1 MKRILFFAGILFL
14 SSLSFAS
21 VNADGFSAAA
31 TADTEKAAA
40 NPAETETVFSAD
52 AAGTGR
58 ETAEANALSVPEAGG
73 NAATK
78 SDAATDAITYAEYI
92 PLDIDY
98 PDHPLVLK
106 YHNEFNSEFGKKWL
120 AGVMERAKPYRPYI
134 RRMLKENDMP
144 LCLEYLP
151 VIESNYNCRA
161 VSKSGAAGLWQFMEN
176 SIKGLLKKN
185 EWVDERMDPWL
196 STDAALKKLRDNYN
210 YYKDWGLAL
219 AAYNM
224 GLGGLNRIIK
234 NSGKST
240 VWELI
245 DGGFLRTETKNY
257 FPKFLAIADLITNA
271 DYYQLDLPPY
281 EEDAGY
287 DFVTLTIFLQ
297 VNLDQFAAESG
308 ISYDTIKTL
317 NPALLYPVTPYN
329 SEYKLRIPADKR
341 EEAENAL
348 AKLKVYSADIY
359 TVKKGDTLWGISR
372 RYGITVDELCNAN
385 NITGKEILRIGTM
398 LFVPIVK

>member
-14 SSLSFAS
+14 SSLAFAS
-21 VNADGFSAAA
+21 VNAEGFVAAA
-31 TADTEKAAA
+31 TASATASATAVATASATATAEDTAGINSETSINDAST
-40 NPAETETVFSAD
+40 ETEE
-52 AAGTGR
+52 
-58 ETAEANALSVPEAGG
+58 ET
-73 NAATK
+73 
-78 SDAATDAITYAEYI
+78 TYAEYI

-134 RRMLKENDMP
+134 RRQLKENDMP

-161 VSKSGAAGLWQFMEN
+161 VSKSGATGLWQFMEN

-234 NSGKST
+234 SSGKTT

-287 DFVTLTIFLQ
+287 DFITLTIFLQ

-308 ISYDTIKTL
+308 ISYETIKTL

-329 SEYKLRIPADKR
+329 SEYKLRIPAAKR

-372 RYGITVDELCNAN
+372 RYGITVEELCNAN

>member
-14 SSLSFAS
+14 SSLAFAS
-21 VNADGFSAAA
+21 VNAEGFYAAATAAADAEASASAAA
-31 TADTEKAAA
+31 TAEDIAGITEAADSA
-40 NPAETETVFSAD
+40 ASSETSINDASTEAEE
-52 AAGTGR
+52 
-58 ETAEANALSVPEAGG
+58 E
-73 NAATK
+73 
-78 SDAATDAITYAEYI
+78 ITYAEYI

-161 VSKSGAAGLWQFMEN
+161 VSKSGATGLWQFMEN
-176 SIKGLLKKN
+176 SIKGLLTKN

-234 NSGKST
+234 SSGKTT

-271 DYYQLDLPPY
+271 DYYQLELPPY

-287 DFVTLTIFLQ
+287 DFITLTIFLQ

-308 ISYDTIKTL
+308 ISYETIKTL

-329 SEYKLRIPADKR
+329 SEYKLRIPAARR